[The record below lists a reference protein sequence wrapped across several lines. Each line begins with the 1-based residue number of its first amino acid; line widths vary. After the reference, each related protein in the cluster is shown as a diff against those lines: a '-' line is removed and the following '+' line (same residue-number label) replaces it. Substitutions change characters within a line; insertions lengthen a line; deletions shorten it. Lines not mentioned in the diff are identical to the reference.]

1 MVVNPLVSIVI
12 PIFNRLDLL
21 KNTLLSIEGQTF
33 NSLEVLLI
41 DDASETVF
49 NIQELQDMLVGRSLR
64 YHKLNKNQGP
74 GKARSIGR
82 ALAKGQYVAYLDSDD
97 EWEPTFLEETV
108 AVLETHDAVSMVFT
122 NVLIKRKHSSQKR
135 LALTTGNYDFFD
147 LIFNKK
153 LYWATGAALWR
164 SNISLAENWKSFR
177 DHEDYVHDI
186 LSLLQAPQIYH
197 LETPLCIVN
206 KNDSL
211 GIPRSN
217 SDMLKSL
224 LLLSRSKQ
232 IIKNLSKEKK
242 KDEFVSFIV
251 WRLYKRNYKIKDL
264 KRLILLYYILINY
277 TDDFKLFTI
286 TFIRLIKRK
295 LNYFKI

>member
-33 NSLEVLLI
+33 KSLEVLLI
-41 DDASETVF
+41 DDASEIVF

-97 EWEPTFLEETV
+97 LWEPTFLEKTV
-108 AVLETHDAVSMVFT
+108 SVLEKDETVSMVFT
-122 NVLIKRKHSSQKR
+122 NVLLKRGHKASKR
-135 LALTTGNYDFFD
+135 LTLSAGVYNFYN
-147 LIFNKK
+147 LIFLEKV
-153 LYWATGAALWR
+153 YWATGAALWR

-186 LSLLQAPQIYH
+186 LSLVRQPKVCFIP
-197 LETPLCIVN
+197 ETLCVVN
-206 KNDSL
+206 KNETL
-211 GIPRSN
+211 GIARSN
-217 SDMLKSL
+217 TEMFKS
-224 LLLSRSKQ
+224 
-232 IIKNLSKEKK
+232 
-242 KDEFVSFIV
+242 
-251 WRLYKRNYKIKDL
+251 
-264 KRLILLYYILINY
+264 LILLSKSETLLQILSTRDRKADFLNFVLWRLTKRRY
-277 TDDFKLFTI
+277 TKSDLVLFFKLYASLTKWTDSFKTISFT
-286 TFIRLIKRK
+286 FMK
-295 LNYFKI
+295 LLKHKFNY